1 MNHQLDQRL
10 SSFLKKMFSLRGEAG
25 IPLPIIWSH
34 YCCLAT
40 SEVQPQ
46 QCCSDGHK
54 GHSLESR
61 WKGLV
66 RQEEQEY
73 RYQKDGSENWSIK
86 KAALYCFM
94 KSSQHHTWMEHSTVS
109 VCCIYDGLVF
119 STHVSTSSPVQAVK
133 KIWKALLTHVIH
145 PCKLVLA
152 LWGS

>member
-1 MNHQLDQRL
+1 MNHQLDKRL

-25 IPLPIIWSH
+25 IPLPIIWRH

-73 RYQKDGSENWSIK
+73 KYQKDSSENWSIK
-86 KAALYCFM
+86 KLLYTALW
-94 KSSQHHTWMEHSTVS
+94 KVVSTTLGWSTVPS
-109 VCCIYDGLVF
+109 QCVVF
-119 STHVSTSSPVQAVK
+119 MMAWSFPPMYQPLLQSRLWKRFGRLWLLMWFIHVS
-133 KIWKALLTHVIH
+133 L
-145 PCKLVLA
+145 C
-152 LWGS
+152 